1 MISSAVTLSY
11 RDAPAAIAWLE
22 ALGFDVL
29 QLQSG
34 QDGSVLH
41 SELRWADTVV
51 MLASNDAA
59 YDVPP
64 LVGASTGV
72 GLYLVTQDVDG
83 MFARAVDAGATVVFP
98 PEETEWGSRR
108 ARVLDPGGREW
119 SFGSYRPGEQWSA
132 SA

>member
-29 QLQSG
+29 QLRSG
-34 QDGSVLH
+34 EGGSVVH

-51 MLASNDAA
+51 MVSSNDAR
-59 YDVPP
+59 YEVPP

-83 MFARAVDAGATVVFP
+83 MFARAVGAGATVVLP
-98 PEETEWGSRR
+98 PEGTEWDSRR

-119 SFGSYRPGEQWSA
+119 TFGSYRPGEQWSV
-132 SA
+132 SD